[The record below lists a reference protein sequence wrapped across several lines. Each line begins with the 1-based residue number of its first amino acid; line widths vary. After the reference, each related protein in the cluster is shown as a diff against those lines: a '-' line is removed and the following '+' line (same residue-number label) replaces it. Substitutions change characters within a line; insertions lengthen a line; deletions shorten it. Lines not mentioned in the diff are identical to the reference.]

1 MRLVGCLLV
10 FIAGVSIRA
19 IAVGTTPRHTSG
31 RNTATQIAETLNTT
45 GIYHHL
51 RHPLYLG
58 NFLIWTSLLI
68 YTGNLWLLV
77 GGCLFFYVLYDH
89 IIAAEEDFL

>member
-1 MRLVGCLLV
+1 VGCLLV